1 MRPLRSKSLSSLALS
16 LAAGT
21 TALALAACSGPG
33 QATTAAVKAPEL
45 KTDQKVEITF
55 ESYNLAQAGVW
66 SDTVK
71 GLVSEFEQAHPNITV
86 HTQAPQGGG
95 AVGSNTVS
103 SVQTQLLAGKAPDVA
118 QLTFDS
124 LDFAATQLGAKPVS
138 DLVGQDAVDAHLGG
152 KHPFHPNAKHLAD
165 WNGKSYGIPYVFS
178 TPVLFYNANA
188 LAAAGIKGTP
198 DLSTWDKVEAAAKAV
213 TAKTGKPSLDITCTS
228 KGGNWCM
235 QGLFR
240 SNGAQVLSDDRKTIG
255 FGSEAAVGTVT
266 KLATLSKS
274 GVLRNSDSS
283 SQMEGLAK
291 GDTAFLL
298 TTSALQGM
306 LMQAAEKGGWQ
317 LRNAAMPRF
326 GEKEAVPTN
335 SGSALFILS
344 DDPAKQRASW
354 ELIKHMTSD
363 RAYEMISSKI
373 GYLPLRPGLTEK
385 GGALHEWAQKN
396 PLLAPN
402 LAQLDRLQPWISY
415 PGNSY
420 VQVDDILATAV
431 EDVVYY
437 GKDPKATMAEAQKRA
452 QELLPR

>member
-1 MRPLRSKSLSSLALS
+1 MRPLRSIALS

-21 TALALAACSGPG
+21 AALALAACSGPA
-33 QATTAAVKAPEL
+33 QSSTAAAARIPEL
-45 KTDQKVEITF
+45 KADQKVEITF
-55 ESYNLAQAGVW
+55 ESYNLASAGVW
-66 SDTVK
+66 TDTIK
-71 GLVSEFEQAHPNITV
+71 GLVSEFEKAHPNIKV
-86 HTQAPQGGG
+86 NAQAPQGGG

-124 LDFAATQLGAKPVS
+124 LDFAATQLGANAIS

-165 WNGKSYGIPYVFS
+165 WNGKTYGIPYVFS
-178 TPVLFYNANA
+178 TPVLFYNADK

-198 DLSTWDKVEAAAKAV
+198 DLSTWDKVEAVAKAV

-235 QGLFR
+235 QGLFK

-255 FGSEAAVGTVT
+255 FGSDAAVDTVT
-266 KLATLSKS
+266 KLAALSKS
-274 GVLRNSDSS
+274 GVLRNSDAS

-291 GDTAFLL
+291 GDTAFIL

-306 LMQAAEKGGWQ
+306 YMQAAAKGGWE
-317 LRNAAMPRF
+317 LKNTAMPRF
-326 GEKEAVPTN
+326 GDKPAVPTN

-344 DDPAKQRASW
+344 QDPAKQRASW
-354 ELIKHMTSD
+354 ELIKYMTSD

-373 GYLPLRPGLTEK
+373 GYLPLRPSLTED
-385 GGALHEWAQKN
+385 GGVLHEWAQKN

-402 LAQLDRLQPWISY
+402 LAQLDHLQPWVSY

-431 EDVVYY
+431 EDVVYF
-437 GKDPKATMAEAQKRA
+437 GKDAKSTMTEAAKRA
-452 QELLPR
+452 QDLLPR